1 MRKELR
7 KFRRMEST
15 YEIQLGT
22 ASRLKG
28 LGIQLDN
35 QKSKRSLIKD
45 LRDPIQK
52 YKKPKE
58 VNIEQIDHISEEE
71 VNSSKDSL
79 HSSLGEEPD
88 LVSPGNIGTV
98 DTASPTVS

>member
-15 YEIQLGT
+15 YEIQFGT
-22 ASRLKG
+22 ESRLKG
-28 LGIQLDN
+28 LGIQIDK

-52 YKKPKE
+52 YKKPKDINE
-58 VNIEQIDHISEEE
+58 
-71 VNSSKDSL
+71 
-79 HSSLGEEPD
+79 
-88 LVSPGNIGTV
+88 
-98 DTASPTVS
+98 